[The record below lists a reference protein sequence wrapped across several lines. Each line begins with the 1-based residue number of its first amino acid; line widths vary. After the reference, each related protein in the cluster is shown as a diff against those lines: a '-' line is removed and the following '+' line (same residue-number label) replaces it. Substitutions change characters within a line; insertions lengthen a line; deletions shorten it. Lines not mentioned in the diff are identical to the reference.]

1 MNARLA
7 ALALALSALAP
18 RFSQAHHS
26 TAVFVL
32 DKPIEIRGV
41 VRDFKLRSPHSS
53 FVVEGRVFADGRAA
67 GPVERWELEWE
78 ALPPLRTLGVDAASF
93 KAGDAITVVASPHRD
108 PAFKFAHAQVV
119 TAADGSVYGFD
130 RSDRIYSPS
139 LVKALADATGK
150 TVSAPPTASTAPA
163 ATGIARLAGR
173 WQQPVMP
180 PGKESPLALNEAGLA
195 AWRGY
200 DRKLS
205 PANTC
210 ESMAVPDVF
219 MAPFYLFELRVDG
232 ESVVL
237 HNEAY
242 DIRRTVPLGGA
253 AARVD
258 ERGQHGMAAARV
270 DGDALVVESRGFPAS
285 KWGLGAEVQLLGA
298 GADVPSSERK
308 TLTERFTAGSDGRT
322 LVYEFTLDDPAY
334 ITKPYSGRVELTR
347 VPDTAQMYPYECDPE
362 SAAMWSRDAKDK
374 PLRVG
379 Q

>member
-1 MNARLA
+1 
-7 ALALALSALAP
+7 
-18 RFSQAHHS
+18 
-26 TAVFVL
+26 
-32 DKPIEIRGV
+32 
-41 VRDFKLRSPHSS
+41 
-53 FVVEGRVFADGRAA
+53 
-67 GPVERWELEWE
+67 
-78 ALPPLRTLGVDAASF
+78 
-93 KAGDAITVVASPHRD
+93 
-108 PAFKFAHAQVV
+108 
-119 TAADGSVYGFD
+119 
-130 RSDRIYSPS
+130 
-139 LVKALADATGK
+139 
-150 TVSAPPTASTAPA
+150 
-163 ATGIARLAGR
+163 
-173 WQQPVMP
+173 MP

-285 KWGLGAEVQLLGA
+285 KWGLGAEVRLLGA